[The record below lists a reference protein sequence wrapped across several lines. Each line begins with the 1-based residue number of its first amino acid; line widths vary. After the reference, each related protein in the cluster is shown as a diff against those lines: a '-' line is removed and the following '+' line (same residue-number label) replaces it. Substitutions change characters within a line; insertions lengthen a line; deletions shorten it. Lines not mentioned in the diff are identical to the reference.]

1 MVKNNNKIQTTSIK
15 LFDVQ
20 SVVVDFK
27 KFSHKGEVVAYK
39 CYGEANSKPASFF
52 VMSTCSFVN

>member
-27 KFSHKGEVVAYK
+27 KFLHKGEVVAYK

-52 VMSTCSFVN
+52 VNNY